1 MYYKYTWI
9 GRLLRGFAPFDSS
22 AGSSSLCIAKIVRS
36 PVAHPLHT
44 CTEFRNFRF
53 TRCILIPDDLGLHS
67 TGNIHN
73 SLLSAALL
81 SPETWSCIS
90 EWITREECRE
100 DRLCDLWENFQT
112 NLLWYIVR
120 SYIKR
125 MKYSSLLWKF
135 LKNIRDMKKMSL
147 GQVAF
152 KRTHFS
158 TRDMFTFFLSNK
170 ILLQIQTR

>member
-73 SLLSAALL
+73 YSLLSAALL

-90 EWITREECRE
+90 EWIMREECRE

-125 MKYSSLLWKF
+125 MIRLFYENFSKIFAIWKNVIRSSCFHEHALF
-135 LKNIRDMKKMSL
+135 N
-147 GQVAF
+147 
-152 KRTHFS
+152 KRYVYLFS
-158 TRDMFTFFLSNK
+158 VK
-170 ILLQIQTR
+170 QILLQIQTR